1 MYDIIKVS
9 ITELRE
15 EIIKKAFLQFLNRG
29 YKACSLKTLE
39 QATGLTKG
47 AFYYYFKDKKE
58 ILEAGMER
66 YFSVMKEESE
76 EDVERVTSLREYID
90 LVIKNKEASA
100 DASQRIFGCFIL
112 EVLFFQLVLEVAP
125 IFPDFRERIYT
136 ISKKRLANWE
146 HIILRAKQSGEIR
159 ETLDTSVLARNLM
172 SVSGSM
178 LNIELEQANFQYMFS
193 DTRMQF
199 EQYYMLIKK

>member
-1 MYDIIKVS
+1 M
-9 ITELRE
+9 TGLRE
-15 EIIKKAFLQFLNRG
+15 EIVKKAFLQFLNRG

-90 LVIKNKEASA
+90 LVIRNKEESA
-100 DASQRIFGCFIL
+100 DASQRVFGCFML

-125 IFPDFRERIYT
+125 IFPEFRERIYT
-136 ISKKRLANWE
+136 ISKRRLANWE
-146 HIILRAKQSGEIR
+146 HVILKAKQSGEIR

>member
-1 MYDIIKVS
+1 M
-9 ITELRE
+9 TEPRE
-15 EIIKKAFLQFLNRG
+15 EIVKKAFLQFLNRG

-39 QATGLTKG
+39 QATGLTQG

-66 YFSVMKEESE
+66 YFSVMKEESG
-76 EDVERVTSLREYID
+76 EDVERVASLREYID
-90 LVIKNKEASA
+90 LVIKNKEESA
-100 DASQRIFGCFIL
+100 DASQRVFGCFIL

-125 IFPDFRERIYT
+125 IFPEFRERIYT
-136 ISKKRLANWE
+136 ISKRRLANWE
-146 HIILRAKQSGEIR
+146 RAILKAKQSGEIR
-159 ETLDTSVLARNLM
+159 ATLDTSVLARNLM
-172 SVSGSM
+172 SVSSSM

>member
-1 MYDIIKVS
+1 
-9 ITELRE
+9 
-15 EIIKKAFLQFLNRG
+15 
-29 YKACSLKTLE
+29 
-39 QATGLTKG
+39 
-47 AFYYYFKDKKE
+47 
-58 ILEAGMER
+58 MER

-90 LVIKNKEASA
+90 LVIKNKAASA

-193 DTRMQF
+193 DTRMQL
-199 EQYYMLIKK
+199 EQYYLLIKKLTERETRLSRLLSYCSWKRDSKR

>member
-1 MYDIIKVS
+1 M
-9 ITELRE
+9 TEPRE
-15 EIIKKAFLQFLNRG
+15 EIVKKAFLQFLNRG
-29 YKACSLKTLE
+29 YKACSLKILE
-39 QATGLTKG
+39 QATAFTKG
-47 AFYYYFKDKKE
+47 ASYYYFKNKKE

-76 EDVERVTSLREYID
+76 EDVVCVTSLREYID

-125 IFPDFRERIYT
+125 IFPEFRERIYT
-136 ISKKRLANWE
+136 ISKRRLANWE
-146 HIILRAKQSGEIR
+146 YVILKAKQSGEIR

>member
-1 MYDIIKVS
+1 M
-9 ITELRE
+9 TELRE
-15 EIIKKAFLQFLNRG
+15 EIVKKAFLQFLNRG

-47 AFYYYFKDKKE
+47 ACYYYFKDKKE

-172 SVSGSM
+172 SVSSSM
-178 LNIELEQANFQYMFS
+178 LNIELERANFQYMFS

>member
-1 MYDIIKVS
+1 M
-9 ITELRE
+9 TELRE
-15 EIIKKAFLQFLNRG
+15 EIVKKAFLQFLNRG
-29 YKACSLKTLE
+29 YKACSLITLE

-47 AFYYYFKDKKE
+47 AVYYYFKDKKE

-172 SVSGSM
+172 SVSSSM
-178 LNIELEQANFQYMFS
+178 LNIELERANFQYMFS

>member
-1 MYDIIKVS
+1 M
-9 ITELRE
+9 TELRE
-15 EIIKKAFLQFLNRG
+15 EIVKKAFLQFLNRG

-159 ETLDTSVLARNLM
+159 ETLIPRCWRVT
-172 SVSGSM
+172 
-178 LNIELEQANFQYMFS
+178 
-193 DTRMQF
+193 
-199 EQYYMLIKK
+199 

>member
-1 MYDIIKVS
+1 M
-9 ITELRE
+9 TELRE

-90 LVIKNKEASA
+90 LVIKNKESSA

>member
-1 MYDIIKVS
+1 M
-9 ITELRE
+9 TELRE

-125 IFPDFRERIYT
+125 IFPYFRERIYT

>member
-1 MYDIIKVS
+1 M
-9 ITELRE
+9 TEPRE
-15 EIIKKAFLQFLNRG
+15 EIVKKAFLQFLNRG

-39 QATGLTKG
+39 QATGSTKG

-66 YFSVMKEESE
+66 YFSVMKEESG
-76 EDVERVTSLREYID
+76 EDVERVASLREYVD
-90 LVIKNKEASA
+90 LVIKNKEESA
-100 DASQRIFGCFIL
+100 DASQRVFGCFIL

-125 IFPDFRERIYT
+125 IFPEFRERIYT
-136 ISKKRLANWE
+136 ISKRRLANWE
-146 HIILRAKQSGEIR
+146 RAILKAKQSGEIR
-159 ETLDTSVLARNLM
+159 ATLDTSVLARNLM
-172 SVSGSM
+172 SVSSSM

>member
-1 MYDIIKVS
+1 M
-9 ITELRE
+9 TELRE

-90 LVIKNKEASA
+90 LVIRNKEESA
-100 DASQRIFGCFIL
+100 DASQRVFGCFML

-125 IFPDFRERIYT
+125 IFPEFRERIYT
-136 ISKKRLANWE
+136 ISKRRLANWE
-146 HIILRAKQSGEIR
+146 YVILKAKQSGEIR

>member
-1 MYDIIKVS
+1 M
-9 ITELRE
+9 TELRE

-47 AFYYYFKDKKE
+47 AFYYYFKDKTE

>member
-1 MYDIIKVS
+1 M
-9 ITELRE
+9 TELRE
-15 EIIKKAFLQFLNRG
+15 EIVKKAFLQFLNRG
-29 YKACSLKTLE
+29 YKPCSLKALE

-66 YFSVMKEESE
+66 YFSVMKEESGK
-76 EDVERVTSLREYID
+76 DVERVASLREYID
-90 LVIKNKEASA
+90 LVIKNKEESA
-100 DASQRIFGCFIL
+100 DASQRVLGCFIL

-125 IFPDFRERIYT
+125 IFPEFRERIYT
-136 ISKKRLANWE
+136 ISKRRLANWE
-146 HIILRAKQSGEIR
+146 RAILKAKQSGEIR
-159 ETLDTSVLARNLM
+159 ATLDTSVLARNLM
-172 SVSGSM
+172 SVSSSM

>member
-1 MYDIIKVS
+1 M
-9 ITELRE
+9 TEPRE
-15 EIIKKAFLQFLNRG
+15 EIVKKAFLQFLNRG
-29 YKACSLKTLE
+29 YKACSLKILE

-47 AFYYYFKDKKE
+47 AFYYYFKNKKE

-76 EDVERVTSLREYID
+76 EDVVCVTSLREYID

-125 IFPDFRERIYT
+125 IFPEFRERIYT
-136 ISKKRLANWE
+136 ISKRRLANWE
-146 HIILRAKQSGEIR
+146 RAILKAKQSGEIR
-159 ETLDTSVLARNLM
+159 ATLDTSVLARNLM
-172 SVSGSM
+172 SVSSSM

>member
-1 MYDIIKVS
+1 M
-9 ITELRE
+9 TELRE
-15 EIIKKAFLQFLNRG
+15 EIVKKAFLQFLNRG

-47 AFYYYFKDKKE
+47 AFYYYYFKDKKE

-172 SVSGSM
+172 SVSSSM
-178 LNIELEQANFQYMFS
+178 LNIELERANFQYMFS

>member
-1 MYDIIKVS
+1 M
-9 ITELRE
+9 TELRE

-47 AFYYYFKDKKE
+47 AFYCCFKDKKE

>member
-1 MYDIIKVS
+1 M
-9 ITELRE
+9 
-15 EIIKKAFLQFLNRG
+15 
-29 YKACSLKTLE
+29 
-39 QATGLTKG
+39 
-47 AFYYYFKDKKE
+47 
-58 ILEAGMER
+58 
-66 YFSVMKEESE
+66 
-76 EDVERVTSLREYID
+76 
-90 LVIKNKEASA
+90 IKNKEASA

-172 SVSGSM
+172 SVSSSM
-178 LNIELEQANFQYMFS
+178 LNIELERANFQYMFS

>member
-1 MYDIIKVS
+1 M
-9 ITELRE
+9 TELRE

-76 EDVERVTSLREYID
+76 EDVERVTSLREYIY
-90 LVIKNKEASA
+90 LVIMNKEASA

>member
-1 MYDIIKVS
+1 M
-9 ITELRE
+9 TEPRE

-66 YFSVMKEESE
+66 YFSVMKEESG
-76 EDVERVTSLREYID
+76 EDVERVVSLREYID
-90 LVIKNKEASA
+90 LVIKNKEES
-100 DASQRIFGCFIL
+100 
-112 EVLFFQLVLEVAP
+112 AP

-136 ISKKRLANWE
+136 ISKRRLANWE
-146 HIILRAKQSGEIR
+146 RVILKAKQSGEIR
-159 ETLDTSVLARNLM
+159 ATLDTSVLARNLM
-172 SVSGSM
+172 SVSSSM

>member
-1 MYDIIKVS
+1 M
-9 ITELRE
+9 TELRE
-15 EIIKKAFLQFLNRG
+15 EIVKKAFLQFLNRG

-47 AFYYYFKDKKE
+47 AFYYYFKNKKE

-90 LVIKNKEASA
+90 LVIRNKEESA
-100 DASQRIFGCFIL
+100 DASQRVFGCFML

-125 IFPDFRERIYT
+125 IFPEFRERIYT
-136 ISKKRLANWE
+136 ISKRRLANWE
-146 HIILRAKQSGEIR
+146 YVILKAKQSGEIR

>member
-1 MYDIIKVS
+1 M
-9 ITELRE
+9 TELRE

-47 AFYYYFKDKKE
+47 AFYYYFKNKKE

-76 EDVERVTSLREYID
+76 EDVVCVTSLREYID

>member
-1 MYDIIKVS
+1 M
-9 ITELRE
+9 TEPRE
-15 EIIKKAFLQFLNRG
+15 EIVKKAFLQFLKRG
-29 YKACSLKTLE
+29 YKDCSLKTLE

>member
-1 MYDIIKVS
+1 M
-9 ITELRE
+9 TELRE
-15 EIIKKAFLQFLNRG
+15 EIVKKAFLQFLNRG
-29 YKACSLKTLE
+29 YKACSLKALE

-66 YFSVMKEESE
+66 YFSVMKEESG
-76 EDVERVTSLREYID
+76 EDVERVASLREYID
-90 LVIKNKEASA
+90 LVIKNKEESA
-100 DASQRIFGCFIL
+100 DASQRVFGCFIL

-136 ISKKRLANWE
+136 ISKRRLANWE
-146 HIILRAKQSGEIR
+146 YVILKAKQSGEIR

-172 SVSGSM
+172 SVSSSM

>member
-1 MYDIIKVS
+1 M
-9 ITELRE
+9 TEPRE
-15 EIIKKAFLQFLNRG
+15 EIVKKAFLQFLNRG
-29 YKACSLKTLE
+29 YKACSLKILE

-47 AFYYYFKDKKE
+47 AFYYYFKNKKE

-76 EDVERVTSLREYID
+76 EDVVCVTSLREYID

-125 IFPDFRERIYT
+125 IFPEFRERIYT
-136 ISKKRLANWE
+136 ISKRRLANWE
-146 HIILRAKQSGEIR
+146 YVILKAKQSGEIR

-178 LNIELEQANFQYMFS
+178 LNIEL
-193 DTRMQF
+193 
-199 EQYYMLIKK
+199 